1 MWAAGCWRD
10 PSETPQDAG
19 QWLTQEMMNCRA
31 YWLLEYTLS
40 RSRGMKATRSNLLLS
55 VTMSYKAEVK
65 SWLWGHCGPGSPPTQ
80 AQAVLSLAHR
90 R

>member
-1 MWAAGCWRD
+1 
-10 PSETPQDAG
+10 
-19 QWLTQEMMNCRA
+19 MNCRA

-65 SWLWGHCGPGSPPTQ
+65 SWLWGHCGPGSPPHTSPGSAVTGPQ
-80 AQAVLSLAHR
+80 ALRQRHSTAPAGGSTIHPKVGCEL
-90 R
+90 